1 MRTLTTVKEMMSFIK
16 DSESKYTVLI
26 TACSEQEIYK
36 NFYSNFPDEM
46 KELDVTLIE
55 FQSGCIILHVL

>member
-1 MRTLTTVKEMMSFIK
+1 MKTLATVKEMMSFVK
-16 DSESKYTVLI
+16 DNESKYTILI
-26 TACSEQEIYK
+26 TSCSEQEIYK

-46 KELDVTLIE
+46 KELDITLIE